1 MGRRANRSRR
11 VVLSFDRHRNRAFTP
26 RRRLPGIEDSLLRDG
41 GGQMASCSFQSLGGT
56 LLFLGWHLIQTTL
69 STTVIPLCGV
79 NKTENCVTTV
89 GTVVPI
95 TQVGRETECKP
106 EWRSYC
112 FNGDCRYSET
122 LERYYCRCKE
132 GWIGERCSHS
142 NLMVI
147 KPLSNEYLAFTILLC
162 LFFSSAILL
171 SIYFYRRYLNKKE
184 KLATSKNYKE
194 VATDAE
200 KDQTLLHV

>member
-1 MGRRANRSRR
+1 MAS
-11 VVLSFDRHRNRAFTP
+11 RNRAFTP
-26 RRRLPGIEDSLLRDG
+26 RKRLPGIEDSLLRDG
-41 GGQMASCSFQSLGGT
+41 GQMASCSSQSLGGAV
-56 LLFLGWHLIQTTL
+56 LFLGWHLIQTTL

-122 LERYYCRCKE
+122 LDRYYCRCKE

-142 NLMVI
+142 NLNLVI

-162 LFFSSAILL
+162 LFFFSAILL

-184 KLATSKNYKE
+184 RLATSKNYKE

-200 KDQTLLHV
+200 KDQNLLHV